1 MSRIISASTAIRA
14 AQIACAIAFAI
25 LLWAVLTASRVP
37 AGDAPP
43 APTTAA
49 VYTDSAG
56 AIVNDA
62 EFTHAVAT
70 DLFADDRAAPSVRY
84 RVGVTESKSAA
95 FVAPVVVAPQLKLA
109 GTVIAADGHSFA
121 MCQLGAEPAKIVYV
135 GQRIGTF
142 TLRGVSQGSA
152 VFTDDSGKRVVLRV
166 PNGG

>member
-1 MSRIISASTAIRA
+1 MSRMMSAHTAIRA
-14 AQIACAIAFAI
+14 AQIACAVALAV
-25 LLWAVLTASRVP
+25 LLWALLTASRVP
-37 AGDAPP
+37 VSDALPR
-43 APTTAA
+43 AYIDLERA
-49 VYTDSAG
+49 SAQG
-56 AIVNDA
+56 SSVSDA

-84 RVGVTESKSAA
+84 RIGATETKAA
-95 FVAPVVVAPQLKLA
+95 TFVAPIVVAPQLQLS
-109 GTVIAADGHSFA
+109 GTVVAADGRSFA

-152 VFTDDSGKRVVLRV
+152 VFTDESGKRVVLRV

>member
-1 MSRIISASTAIRA
+1 MNRIISASTAIRT
-14 AQIACAIAFAI
+14 AQIACAVAFAI

-37 AGDAPP
+37 VGDAPP

-49 VYTDSAG
+49 VHADSAG
-56 AIVNDA
+56 AAVSDA
-62 EFTHAVAT
+62 DIARAVAT

-84 RVGVTESKSAA
+84 RVGAIESKPAA
-95 FVAPVVVAPQLKLA
+95 FVAPIVVAPQLKLA

-142 TLRGVSQGSA
+142 TLRDVSQGSA